1 MLKNGKLTFYL
12 ILTYVGFQIVS
23 IFLAKPLITFFE
35 ASTDDAKIAAYKGL
49 AWALFTTNFIT
60 VIIFLLLMRTNK
72 LFLKN
77 VFNGKTSSFG
87 KSVLWGFIGFF
98 LVMGAQILGAIIE
111 QSIGIEPGSE
121 NTELV
126 SDIAKVAPIMIL
138 PIALFAPILEEIVF
152 RRAIF
157 GGVYRKSNFWIAA
170 IVSAAI
176 FAVVHNDF
184 EHIIIYLFSGLV
196 FSYLYYRTKRLMT
209 SMIAHLL
216 LNSYVTVIQL
226 NYDKI
231 IDMQKQLK
239 QALIMFIQ

>member
-1 MLKNGKLTFYL
+1 MKNGKLYFYL
-12 ILTYVGFQIVS
+12 LLTYVAFQIVS
-23 IFLAKPLITFFE
+23 VFLAQPLITFFE
-35 ASTDDAKIAAYKGL
+35 GSTDDVKEAAYKGV
-49 AWALFTTNFIT
+49 AWSLFTTNFIT
-60 VIIFLLLMRTNK
+60 LIIFLLLMRTNK
-72 LFLKN
+72 SFLKN
-77 VFNGKTSSFG
+77 VFDGKAVSFWT
-87 KSVLWGFIGFF
+87 SVLWGFIGFF

-157 GGVYRKSNFWIAA
+157 GGVYRKSNFWIAGV
-170 IVSAAI
+170 VSAAI

-231 IDMQKQLK
+231 LELQKQL
-239 QALIMFIQ
+239 QQTFILFLQ